1 MSKLFPNKQTPE
13 HLDSGGGG
21 DDGGGGGDAGSEDEA
36 DEQNL
41 IVLEDNSEVQN
52 GSKGAE
58 LTPSDLSSD
67 PPSLL

>member
-21 DDGGGGGDAGSEDEA
+21 GGGGDAGSEDEA
-36 DEQNL
+36 DEHNL

-52 GSKGAE
+52 GSKAAE